1 MSRYSSRKYMSFNE
15 RILSPEY
22 ESAIF
27 SNWASLGGV
36 LASPVKIILTIL
48 ISVFLSRI
56 LAALELDPHNVQNFM
71 LISFTWAL
79 IGVYARKRTSEK
91 YPNRE
96 SKKIRVV
103 LCILASFIALYGYI
117 FMGDFR
123 NIEPL
128 AGSFA
133 VGSWAFFT
141 ITFLA
146 VGSFTAPFRLLW
158 RIGLFIKN
166 KINNR

>member
-1 MSRYSSRKYMSFNE
+1 MSRYNSRKYMKFSDRVLN
-15 RILSPEY
+15 PEY

-27 SNWASLGGV
+27 ANWATFGGV
-36 LASPVKIILTIL
+36 LFAPVIIIPTIL
-48 ISVFLSRI
+48 ISVFLSHI
-56 LAALELDPHNVQNFM
+56 LAALELDPHSVQKFM

-96 SKKIRVV
+96 SKKIRVI

-123 NIEPL
+123 NVEPL
-128 AGSFA
+128 AGSAA

-141 ITFLA
+141 IIFLA
-146 VGSFTAPFRLLW
+146 VGSFTTPFRLLW
-158 RIGLFIKN
+158 RIGLFIKT